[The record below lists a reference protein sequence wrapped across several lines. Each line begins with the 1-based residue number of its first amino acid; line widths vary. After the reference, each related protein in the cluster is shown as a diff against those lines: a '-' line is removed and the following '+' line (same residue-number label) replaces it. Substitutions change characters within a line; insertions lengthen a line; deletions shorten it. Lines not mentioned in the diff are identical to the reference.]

1 MRRLFLISSY
11 CDTEEK
17 TEVLK
22 KNLIRIKDLGWDTM
36 LLSPIS
42 LESDIINLCD
52 YYYQTKE
59 NPVST
64 IEEKTYIHWRT
75 INKDGKM
82 VKMERFFPEYGWAA
96 LYQNKKL
103 SQLGLTF
110 DYDIFYHVIY
120 DTKFNDDLV
129 KEIESN
135 TKNKYYS
142 NISTNGDF
150 NEFSL
155 HYLPLDRD
163 MMISFESFLNKNDYN
178 STDDLTHDYMLKWC
192 KKEGITHS
200 DLIVEEY
207 INYYTD
213 IDFFS
218 IYSGEGVNLFF
229 EKYEKN
235 HKKNKFFIYDLKY
248 EKVDVIINNS
258 YEFNNVRDKDIVETD
273 FYCEDIYSIKINV
286 EGKITECFESYNKIE
301 RTKLML

>member
-1 MRRLFLISSY
+1 MKRLFLVSSY

-17 TEVLK
+17 VEVLK
-22 KNLIRIKDLGWDTM
+22 KNLIKIKELGWDSM

-42 LESDIINLCD
+42 LDTNVIELCD

-64 IEEKTYIHWRT
+64 IEEKTYIHWRSV
-75 INKDGKM
+75 NKNGEM
-82 VKMERFFPEYGWAA
+82 VRMERFFPEYGWAA

-103 SQLGLTF
+103 SQIGLTF

-120 DTKFNDDLV
+120 DTKFTDELI

-163 MMISFESFLNKNDYN
+163 MMISFESFLNKDKYN
-178 STDDLTHDYMLKWC
+178 NSDDLTHDYMLRWC
-192 KKEGITHS
+192 REEGLEHS
-200 DLIVEEY
+200 DIIVEEY

-213 IDFFS
+213 INFFS
-218 IYSGEGVNLFF
+218 IYDGEDVNVFF

-235 HKKNKFFIYDLKY
+235 NKKNRLFIYDLKH

-258 YEFNNVRDKDIVETD
+258 FEFNNIKEKDMVDTG
-273 FYCEDIYSIKINV
+273 FYTKDIYSIKVSIM
-286 EGKITECFESYNKIE
+286 GQITECIDSYNKIE
-301 RTKLML
+301 RTKIKD

>member
-1 MRRLFLISSY
+1 MKRLFLISSY

-17 TEVLK
+17 IEVLK
-22 KNLIRIKDLGWDTM
+22 KNLIKIKDLGWDSM

-42 LESDIINLCD
+42 IDSDVIELCD

-64 IEEKTYIHWRT
+64 IDEKTYIHWRKV
-75 INKDGKM
+75 NKDGYEFR
-82 VKMERFFPEYGWAA
+82 MERFFPEYGWAA

-120 DTKFNDDLV
+120 DTKFNEELIE
-129 KEIESN
+129 EIKSN

-142 NISTNGDF
+142 NVSTNGDF

-155 HYLPLDRD
+155 HYLPLDRE
-163 MMISFESFLNKNDYN
+163 MMISLESFLNKDDYN

-192 KKEGITHS
+192 RKEGLSHS
-200 DLIVEEY
+200 DIIIEEY

-213 IDFFS
+213 INFFS
-218 IYSGEGVNLFF
+218 VYDGEEVNVFF

-235 HKKNKFFIYDLKY
+235 HKKNKIFIYDLKY
-248 EKVDVIINNS
+248 DKVDIIINNS
-258 YEFNNVRDKDIVETD
+258 FEYNNIKDQDIIETN
-273 FYCEDIYSIKINV
+273 FYTKDIYSIKVSVN
-286 EGKITECFESYNKIE
+286 GKITECIKSYDKIE
-301 RTKLML
+301 RTKIKE